1 MARDGVGVRCAA
13 DECALPPL
21 DIRGSNNAVLA
32 ISLRRCRTTAYTS
45 SAASRFPTM
54 RLSPRP
60 FGSRSGGRLGV
71 ICPELRPPLV
81 AIHSVR
87 DTAHTFASYGSRQ
100 RDIMGKVHF
109 ASSTVHSPWT
119 ALRVRW
125 VPLYCLSGRSA
136 ARATVGGEFP
146 SCTLSVVQRV
156 PRSTVV
162 HVSAS
167 PPLIPDGRISRVRLA
182 AVASPRR
189 TFPDIPRVKRSL

>member
-1 MARDGVGVRCAA
+1 MASLSQALRLGD
-13 DECALPPL
+13 LPPPH
-21 DIRGSNNAVLA
+21 
-32 ISLRRCRTTAYTS
+32 RTFQGHATHLIEWS
-45 SAASRFPTM
+45 M
-54 RLSPRP
+54 M
-60 FGSRSGGRLGV
+60 
-71 ICPELRPPLV
+71 LRPNDSWGLGRHR
-81 AIHSVR
+81 ARCLTVR
-87 DTAHTFASYGSRQ
+87 LPMPPVRPVRETFASYGSRQ